1 VQNAA
6 TLAGQASERARDP
19 NQTGTS
25 QANVISLLSFA
36 QQVVN
41 GALAHVVDTGPL
53 ALVSRQVIYPI
64 FANLPAAVRILALRD
79 ASGRDIVPLG
89 EFSALQQVNTGWPS
103 AVSDSPRS
111 FTLCGRDLLIVYPG
125 VAISPPTLTVV
136 YSELTATL
144 IGASTTEVT
153 NDDDDAL
160 LDLTEVLLLLKAR
173 DLPDCKKIIERFK
186 ARMDALAKEPK

>member
-1 VQNAA
+1 VQSAS
-6 TLAGQASERARDP
+6 TLAAQASERARDP

-25 QANVISLLSFA
+25 QTNVISLLSFA

-41 GALAHVVDTGPL
+41 GILGHVVDEGSLP
-53 ALVSRQVIYPI
+53 LVSRQVIYPI

-79 ASGRDIVPLG
+79 ASGRDLVPLG

-111 FTLCGRDLLIVYPG
+111 WTLCGRDLLIVYPG
-125 VAISPPTLTVV
+125 VAVSPPTLTPV
-136 YSELTATL
+136 YSELTTTL
-144 IGASTTEVT
+144 TAASTTEVT

-160 LDLTEVLLLLKAR
+160 LDLTEVLLLLKSR

>member
-1 VQNAA
+1 MQSAT

-41 GALAHVVDTGPL
+41 GALAHVVNNAPL
-53 ALVSRQVIYPI
+53 ALVARQVIYPI
-64 FANLPAAVRILALRD
+64 FANLPAAVRILAVRD
-79 ASGRDIVPLG
+79 ASGRDLVPLG
-89 EFSALQQVNTGWPS
+89 EFSALRQVNTGWPS
-103 AVSDSPRS
+103 AVSDVPRS
-111 FTLCGRDLLIVYPG
+111 FALCGRDLLIVYPG
-125 VAISPPTLTVV
+125 AVFPPTLTVV
-136 YSELTATL
+136 YSKLTTTL
-144 IGASTTEVT
+144 TGASATEVT

-160 LDLTEVLLLLKAR
+160 LDLTELLLLLKSR
-173 DLPDCKKIIERFK
+173 DLPDCKKIGERFK

>member
-1 VQNAA
+1 MQSAT

-41 GALAHVVDTGPL
+41 GALAHVVNNAPL
-53 ALVSRQVIYPI
+53 ALVARQVIYPI
-64 FANLPAAVRILALRD
+64 FANLPAAVRILAVRD
-79 ASGRDIVPLG
+79 ASGRDLVPLG
-89 EFSALQQVNTGWPS
+89 EFSALRQVDTGWPS

-111 FTLCGRDLLIVYPG
+111 FALCGRDLLIVYPG
-125 VAISPPTLTVV
+125 AVFPPTLTVV
-136 YSELTATL
+136 YSELTTTL
-144 IGASTTEVT
+144 TGASITEVT

-160 LDLTEVLLLLKAR
+160 LDLTELLLLLKSR
-173 DLPDCKKIIERFK
+173 DLPDCKKIGERFK
-186 ARMDALAKEPK
+186 AHMDALAKEPK

>member
-1 VQNAA
+1 MQSAT

-41 GALAHVVDTGPL
+41 GALAHVTATAPL

-64 FANLPAAVRILALRD
+64 FANLPAAVRILAVRD
-79 ASGRDIVPLG
+79 ASGRDLVPLG
-89 EFSALQQVNTGWPS
+89 EFSALRQVDTGWPS
-103 AVSDSPRS
+103 AVSDAPRS

-125 VAISPPTLTVV
+125 AVFPPTLTVV
-136 YSELTATL
+136 YSELTTPL
-144 IGASTTEVT
+144 TGASATEVT

-160 LDLTEVLLLLKAR
+160 LDLTELLLLLKSR
-173 DLPDCKKIIERFK
+173 DLPDCKKIGERFK